1 LNGTLN
7 FIERIK
13 IYVTD
18 VTDLTNPQQEILKI
32 LRESSAPIGPAAIAC
47 KLGFSKDTK
56 RGYVHNHL
64 KILKEKGIV
73 ICPKKGKYSII
84 KEEFEIVKEL
94 ELKILELLAVKE
106 YYPKELEEELGQDE
120 DRVISAIYLLESYG
134 LIKEGNIS
142 LTKRGGLPRKGLTTH
157 VTDYFRASTY
167 TPTYIGY
174 SKIGLC
180 PICKEELNN
189 YEAVVVAFFRQTNGL
204 RQRPWLST
212 EIHSKCLPES
222 KAYNTMYGRHKPS
235 MFCSHCGLPLS
246 PKMLPEYS
254 VDYQLLKDHF
264 FSFEL
269 KSITLLEELI
279 ESWLVPAR
287 SPFFRERHAI
297 TPQNSTIRTVYKKLN
312 LEVPGWL
319 DERIKDDENNPEIT
333 PFGEI
338 CHEISNE
345 LMFTFDGD
353 LSKLKIT
360 EKFQKLL
367 IKYRSSC
374 PEEYDVNSRIKEIWS
389 AAQDIKKNYIK
400 NIRTSYEKLLGPEA
414 NLYSHI
420 DWALDPDYYDFDKA
434 ALSSRNDRDFTFI
447 LAQTFAIKCRD
458 RYYHPYCADKL
469 GLNDS
474 HCNDN
479 KPKGGEGIE

>member
-1 LNGTLN
+1 MTN
-7 FIERIK
+7 
-13 IYVTD
+13 
-18 VTDLTNPQQEILKI
+18 LTELEQEIQKI
-32 LRESSAPIGPAAIAC
+32 LKESSESLGPSDIAG
-47 KLGFSKDTK
+47 KLGLSRERH
-56 RGYVHNHL
+56 RGKIHYHL
-64 KILKEKGIV
+64 KILNKKGI
-73 ICPKKGKYSII
+73 INCSGKGKYSINR
-84 KEEFEIVKEL
+84 EELEIIRDL

-106 YYPKELEEELGQDE
+106 YYPKELEEKLGQNGG
-120 DRVISAIYLLESYG
+120 RVISAIHLLESYG

-157 VTDYFRASTY
+157 CDDYFRASTY

-180 PICKEELNN
+180 PICKKKLNN

-222 KAYNTMYGRHKPS
+222 KAYNTIYGRHKPS

-254 VDYQLLKDHF
+254 VDYKLLKDHF

-287 SPFFRERHAI
+287 YPFFGERHAI
-297 TPQNSTIRTVYKKLN
+297 TPQNSTIRAVYKKLN

-319 DERIKDDENNPEIT
+319 DERIKDDENNPEMA

-353 LSKLKIT
+353 LSKLEIA

-367 IKYRSSC
+367 IKYRSSG
-374 PEEYDVNSRIKEIWS
+374 PEEYDVNSRTKEIWS
-389 AAQDIKKNYIK
+389 AAQAIKKNYLK
-400 NIRTSYEKLLGPEA
+400 NIQTSYEKLLGPEA

-420 DWALDPDYYDFDKA
+420 DWAFDPDYYDFDKA
-434 ALSSRNDRDFTFI
+434 ALSYRNDRDFTFI

>member
-1 LNGTLN
+1 MTN
-7 FIERIK
+7 
-13 IYVTD
+13 
-18 VTDLTNPQQEILKI
+18 LTELEQEIQKI
-32 LRESSAPIGPAAIAC
+32 LKESSESLGPSDIAG
-47 KLGFSKDTK
+47 KLGLSRERH
-56 RGYVHNHL
+56 RGKIHYHL
-64 KILKEKGIV
+64 KILNKKGI
-73 ICPKKGKYSII
+73 INCSGKGKYSINR
-84 KEEFEIVKEL
+84 EELEIIRDL

-106 YYPKELEEELGQDE
+106 YYPKELEEKLGQDE
-120 DRVISAIYLLESYG
+120 VRVISAIHQLELYG

-157 VTDYFRASTY
+157 CDDYFRASTY

-180 PICKEELNN
+180 PICKEKLNN

-222 KAYNTMYGRHKPS
+222 KAYNTIFGRHKPS

-254 VDYQLLKDHF
+254 VDYKLLKDHF

-297 TPQNSTIRTVYKKLN
+297 TPQNSTIITVYNKLN

-319 DERIKDDENNPEIT
+319 DERIKDDENNSEMA
-333 PFGEI
+333 PFGKI

-353 LSKLKIT
+353 LSKLEIA

-367 IKYRSSC
+367 IKYRSSG

-389 AAQDIKKNYIK
+389 AAQDIKKNYLK
-400 NIRTSYEKLLGPEA
+400 NIQTSYEKLLGPEA

-420 DWALDPDYYDFDKA
+420 DWAFDPDYYDFDKA
-434 ALSSRNDRDFTFI
+434 ALSYRNDRDFTFI

-474 HCNDN
+474 HCNDH
-479 KPKGGEGIE
+479 KSKGGESIE

>member
-1 LNGTLN
+1 M
-7 FIERIK
+7 
-13 IYVTD
+13 
-18 VTDLTNPQQEILKI
+18 TDLANLQQEILKI
-32 LRESSAPIGPAAIAC
+32 LRESSEPIGPAAIAGE
-47 KLGFSKDTK
+47 LRLSKDTK
-56 RGYVHNHL
+56 RSKIHYHL
-64 KILKEKGIV
+64 KILTREGLV
-73 ICPKKGKYSII
+73 FCSEKGKYSII

-120 DRVISAIYLLESYG
+120 GRIISAIHLLESYG
-134 LIKEGNIS
+134 LIKEGSIS

-157 VTDYFRASTY
+157 VTDYFRDSTY
-167 TPTYIGY
+167 TPTYLGY

-180 PICKEELNN
+180 PICQKKLNN
-189 YEAVVVAFFRQTNGL
+189 YETVVVAFFRQTNGL

-222 KAYNTMYGRHKPS
+222 KAYNTIYGRHKPS
-235 MFCSHCGLPLS
+235 MFCYHCGLPLS

-254 VDYQLLKDHF
+254 VDYKLLKDHF

-279 ESWLVPAR
+279 ESWFVPHR
-287 SPFFRERHAI
+287 VPFEREKHAI
-297 TPQNSTIRTVYKKLN
+297 TPQNSTIRTVYNKLN
-312 LEVPGWL
+312 LEMPEWL
-319 DERIKDDENNPEIT
+319 DERIKDDENNPEMT

-338 CHEISNE
+338 CHEISND

-353 LSKLKIT
+353 LSKLEIA

-389 AAQDIKKNYIK
+389 AAQEIKKNYLK
-400 NIRTSYEKLLGPEA
+400 NIQTSYEKLLGPEA

-420 DWALDPDYYDFDKA
+420 DWAFDPDDYDFDKA

-447 LAQTFAIKCRD
+447 LAQTFAIKCGN

-479 KPKGGEGIE
+479 KSKGGEGIE